1 MNKAGDNVEFSKERA
16 NPTQFNNTICNSP
29 VFKLNNGMRYNFL
42 LCKRPWDEIRAH
54 KHTVIVDTLTIMKD
68 GSIVKISKTC

>member
-1 MNKAGDNVEFSKERA
+1 MNKAGDNVEFSKKKS
-16 NPTQFNNTICNSP
+16 QSNSVQQYHLQSNSTMEWDP
-29 VFKLNNGMRYNFL
+29 IFL

-68 GSIVKISKTC
+68 GSIV